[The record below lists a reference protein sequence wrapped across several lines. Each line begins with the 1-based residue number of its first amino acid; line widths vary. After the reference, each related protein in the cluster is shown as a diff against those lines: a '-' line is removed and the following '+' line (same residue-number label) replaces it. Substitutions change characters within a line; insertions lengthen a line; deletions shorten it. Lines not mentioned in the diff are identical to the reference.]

1 MSRKPSRG
9 NRTSFGG
16 GPVRRTERL
25 AVSKPTAVVPG
36 GIYTR
41 RVTSLTG
48 HRTED
53 NLAEDIPVNLLA
65 SRRR

>member
-9 NRTSFGG
+9 NRTDSFGG

-41 RVTSLTG
+41 KVTSLTN
-48 HRTED
+48 RTQ
-53 NLAEDIPVNLLA
+53 NGG
-65 SRRR
+65 